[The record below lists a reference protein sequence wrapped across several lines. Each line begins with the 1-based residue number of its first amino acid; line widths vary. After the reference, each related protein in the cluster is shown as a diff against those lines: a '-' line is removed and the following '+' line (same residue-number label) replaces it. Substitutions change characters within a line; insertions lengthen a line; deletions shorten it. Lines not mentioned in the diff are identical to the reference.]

1 MKDNNDTF
9 SNYIFTK
16 YYIFSALFQT
26 IWSVAV
32 LGFTVFLVL
41 YFQNYWVL
49 FSLILLFLHPY
60 KMLQHEITV
69 SEDKKEELRKKYGTN
84 NPPQ

>member
-1 MKDNNDTF
+1 MNDNNVY
-9 SNYIFTK
+9 NNHLFTK
-16 YYIFSALFQT
+16 YYIFGALFQT
-26 IWSVAV
+26 IWSIAV

-49 FSLILLFLHPY
+49 FSLVLLFLHPY
-60 KMLQHEITV
+60 HLIGRDFKPGDEK
-69 SEDKKEELRKKYGTN
+69 EDLRKKYGTN